1 MSQSSPYN
9 VIRNPARDGTKT
21 DETASHALATSELN
35 LSARPYKSVASSF
48 DVLVP
53 YINPVNSKWKRWVD
67 DAALVW
73 SRLTEDDLLELA
85 TRRRTLGTLVR
96 ARYRLSAHEADRQVT
111 SFIEDH
117 RYCAL

>member
-1 MSQSSPYN
+1 MSQSSPYH
-9 VIRNPARDGTKT
+9 VINDSGRGSSRA
-21 DETASHALATSELN
+21 DETASPALAASELD
-35 LSARPYKSVASSF
+35 LSARPYKSASASF

-67 DAALVW
+67 DAGLVW
-73 SRLTEDDLLELA
+73 GRLTEDDLLELES
-85 TRRRTLGTLVR
+85 RRQTLWALVQ